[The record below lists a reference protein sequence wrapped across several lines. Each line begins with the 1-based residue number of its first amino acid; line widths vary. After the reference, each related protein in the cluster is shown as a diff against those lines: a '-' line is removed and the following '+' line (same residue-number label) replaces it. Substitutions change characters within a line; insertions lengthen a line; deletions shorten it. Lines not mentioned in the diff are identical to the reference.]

1 MNTAYDDEASDD
13 VLSAGDPRD
22 SAGDPR
28 DSAGDPRDSA
38 GDPRD
43 SAGGGQPPP
52 ATFEFLAHTLFT
64 QALMALGRIP
74 NPITQKAHRNLPTA
88 RHFIDTL
95 AMLEQK
101 TAGNLSEDERRVL
114 EEIQHQL
121 RMMYMSEQPS

>member
-1 MNTAYDDEASDD
+1 MSQTEDDADHD
-13 VLSAGDPRD
+13 LSAAQADP
-22 SAGDPR
+22 
-28 DSAGDPRDSA
+28 
-38 GDPRD
+38 
-43 SAGGGQPPP
+43 QTPP

-74 NPITQKAHRNLPTA
+74 NPITKQAHRNLPTA

-101 TAGNLSEDERRVL
+101 TTGNLTADERRML

-121 RMMYMSEQPS
+121 RMMYTSDQRGPGGVAS